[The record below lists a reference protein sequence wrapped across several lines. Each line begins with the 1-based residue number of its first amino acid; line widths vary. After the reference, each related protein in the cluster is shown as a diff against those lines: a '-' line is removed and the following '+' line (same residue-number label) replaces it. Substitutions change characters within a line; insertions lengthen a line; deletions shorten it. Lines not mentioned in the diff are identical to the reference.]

1 MMTGGPF
8 SFFFPSFFLDSN
20 NTTLTS
26 HRRIGSAPDWQSCA
40 ASLLKVPPVYLSLLF
55 GMMEEEEEERRG
67 GGERGVM
74 GISSLEISRE

>member
-1 MMTGGPF
+1 ML
-8 SFFFPSFFLDSN
+8 SFFLLDSN

-55 GMMEEEEEERRG
+55 GMMEEEERRG
-67 GGERGVM
+67 GEERGVM